1 MQGSYHSNGL
11 PRPYCMKPSSKK
23 KHSPYNNLKE
33 PIVFFNTPRRKL
45 IGYIF
50 MFLIIGTLM
59 WWVSQ
64 DLKDKPESEYEV
76 VPADQYTS
84 SSSSSSSNKKHNL
97 DNDNHNLDNMV
108 KGVGSKADTEK
119 DNLDLAENLAAG
131 SKGEKGLGVAEAPK
145 GGIANEAPLV
155 GNNEDD
161 VVGNGNK
168 AQQKQQQQQNKQV
181 GHPPLHNA
189 ADDEKSNERIVQQ
202 ILQDTS

>member
-1 MQGSYHSNGL
+1 MQGSYHNNGL
-11 PRPYCMKPSSKK
+11 PRPYYMKPSSKK

-33 PIVFFNTPRRKL
+33 PIIFFNNPRRK
-45 IGYIF
+45 IVGYIF

-59 WWVSQ
+59 RWVSQ
-64 DLKDKPESEYEV
+64 DLKDKPELEYEV

-84 SSSSSSSNKKHNL
+84 SSSSSSNKHNL

-108 KGVGSKADTEK
+108 KGVDSKADTEK

-155 GNNEDD
+155 GNNEDQI
-161 VVGNGNK
+161 VGNGK
-168 AQQKQQQQQNKQV
+168 GGSQQQNRLVGQPPSKQEV
-181 GHPPLHNA
+181 NN
-189 ADDEKSNERIVQQ
+189 EKSNERIVQQ
-202 ILQDTS
+202 ILQDTQ